1 MADKTVIIRLDVQEA
16 GASAQIQKLNTDLS
30 KLTQGT
36 NEYDL
41 VLKKIALQEDRLIKI
56 QAKRAVVQGDVLQST
71 EKVSKS
77 LVKQKDT
84 TGAATSATL
93 EFGRVLSD
101 MPYGIR
107 GVANNLQQLAA
118 NLFFMSKKTSE
129 ATGKS
134 IGFGGAITSL
144 IKGLTGPAGALVA
157 FQGLTALWD
166 WYSNRT
172 DKATDST
179 EEATKATKDLSSELK
194 SLEATLADS
203 GLSFDNYNAK
213 ILDYIKLKK
222 EQEILDENILATKS
236 KIEAQR
242 KIDSDSLAD
251 DIVLAERLKKAKEE
265 SKNPALSKR
274 QELFYSKDIE
284 NIQSRINNNVIV
296 RADAEKEIVRLTKEG
311 LDEIAKVENA
321 KKELS
326 KAEQGTLKFMKE
338 ELSEL
343 KQKRQITQTDSEE
356 FKKQTIEI
364 ENRQKIIDEIEGK
377 KRGKGKGDKIKLIE
391 FEDFNETAE
400 NYRSE
405 LSKLTEQFELIDAK
419 SEVEKLEIKK
429 KYHLARLDAQH
440 VESTQKYEQT
450 AIEYKAEL
458 KLYLDQQV
466 LLGLMSKEASARKL
480 QEFDENTNVQVSQSQ
495 KSFDTLRG
503 IQKAFYD
510 NQILE
515 ASTAGLKLAGNG
527 NTIATQENIDL
538 LAHLKR
544 KSDAY
549 ASYAETV
556 KEVLSSVSDF
566 IDSEFQREL
575 IIEQNK
581 TNSANQALNDRLL
594 NENLS
599 KDQRASIQ
607 NQIAQNDEKL
617 RVKQEKIAR
626 KQFAVEKAFK
636 IGMAIADTASSALR
650 AFSSQINPLDPTS
663 LARAVVAASAATAF
677 GLAQVAMIARTKFQ
691 SSAPASPANASLG
704 GGSGGGSGRAEP
716 SFNIVGRS
724 NENILLNAIQAQ
736 FDKPLKAY
744 VVARDV
750 TNQQQLD
757 GIISNTSSI

>member
-16 GASAQIQKLNTDLS
+16 GAISSINALNNSLSGLDKTSEEYAEVLRKIQVEETRLS
-30 KLTQGT
+30 
-36 NEYDL
+36 
-41 VLKKIALQEDRLIKI
+41 KI
-56 QAKRAVVQGDVLQST
+56 QASRVSSQNN
-71 EKVSKS
+71 VSKAQASVTKS
-77 LVKQKDT
+77 LNSQTDA
-84 TGAATSATL
+84 TGSATAATM
-93 EFGRVLSD
+93 ELSRIVSD
-101 MPYGIR
+101 APYGIR
-107 GVANNLQQLAA
+107 GMANNISQLVSQLGTASIKAGGLGAALKLMIGTLKGPLGVVFLITAAVSALDYFKGAQTKAKDATKEHNDELERQAGLMQNLQAIQDLLSSSVSSVSLDFMDAFKA
-118 NLFFMSKKTSE
+118 GVDSLTDKDLLRVLERDIKGITSAFNNLPKEEQNIEGIEILVRKRRELIEEQITEKKIKEELIELEKKYFIYRNLSNN
-129 ATGKS
+129 ATGK
-134 IGFGGAITSL
+134 
-144 IKGLTGPAGALVA
+144 ALKEDIESK
-157 FQGLTALWD
+157 Q
-166 WYSNRT
+166 R
-172 DKATDST
+172 
-179 EEATKATKDLSSELK
+179 EL
-194 SLEATLADS
+194 
-203 GLSFDNYNAK
+203 
-213 ILDYIKLKK
+213 
-222 EQEILDENILATKS
+222 LATQKS
-236 KIEAQR
+236 I
-242 KIDSDSLAD
+242 I
-251 DIVLAERLKKAKEE
+251 
-265 SKNPALSKR
+265 
-274 QELFYSKDIE
+274 DIE
-284 NIQSRINNNVIV
+284 
-296 RADAEKEIVRLTKEG
+296 DL
-311 LDEIAKVENA
+311 
-321 KKELS
+321 
-326 KAEQGTLKFMKE
+326 
-338 ELSEL
+338 
-343 KQKRQITQTDSEE
+343 
-356 FKKQTIEI
+356 FKNE
-364 ENRQKIIDEIEGK
+364 
-377 KRGKGKGDKIKLIE
+377 KGKENKDKIKLIE

-405 LSKLTEQFELIDAK
+405 LGKLNEQLELIDAK
-419 SEVEKLEIKK
+419 SEVEKLQIKK

-440 VESTQKYEQT
+440 IESTQKYEQT
-450 AIEYKAEL
+450 AIEYRAEL

-466 LLGLMSKEASARKL
+466 SLGLMSKETAAKRL
-480 QEFDENTNVQVSQSQ
+480 EIFDKNTNVQIEQSQ
-495 KSFDTLRG
+495 KSFNTLRD

-527 NTIATQENIDL
+527 NTRATQENIDL

-544 KSDAY
+544 KADAY
-549 ASYAETV
+549 ASYAESV

-704 GGSGGGSGRAEP
+704 GGSGGDSGRAEP

-724 NENILLNAIQAQ
+724 NENLILKAIQSQ
-736 FDKPLKAY
+736 FDQPLKAY

>member
-466 LLGLMSKEASARKL
+466 LLGLMSKEESARKL

-527 NTIATQENIDL
+527 NTRATQENIDL

-617 RVKQEKIAR
+617 RVKQEKVAR

-650 AFSSQINPLDPTS
+650 AFSSQINPLDSTS
-663 LARAVVAASAATAF
+663 LARAVVAAKVATAF

-724 NENILLNAIQAQ
+724 NENIILKAIQSQ
-736 FDKPLKAY
+736 FDQPLKAY

>member
-1 MADKTVIIRLDVQEA
+1 MVDKIVIIKLDVQEA

-41 VLKKIALQEDRLIKI
+41 VLKKIAIQEDRLINI
-56 QAKRAVVQGDVLQST
+56 QNKRATAQGNVLGATNQAT
-71 EKVSKS
+71 KS
-77 LVKQKDT
+77 LKKQKDA
-84 TGAATSATL
+84 TGAATAATL
-93 EFGRVLSD
+93 EFGRAISD
-101 MPYGIR
+101 APYGIR
-107 GVANNLQQLAA
+107 GVANNISQFASQFSFMA
-118 NLFFMSKKTSE
+118 NTVDQ
-129 ATGKS
+129 ATGKV
-134 IGFGGAITSL
+134 IGFDGAMKNLGRAMKANAILLVIQTIIAAFDYFAGGAEKAQKANESL
-144 IKGLTGPAGALVA
+144 TKSFDDLISKLGDLEGKLPDAIAGLFERL
-157 FQGLTALWD
+157 
-166 WYSNRT
+166 
-172 DKATDST
+172 
-179 EEATKATKDLSSELK
+179 
-194 SLEATLADS
+194 
-203 GLSFDNYNAK
+203 GLSNKEFDEFALNMAETLK
-213 ILDYIKLKK
+213 ILNNEFPEFKNAYDKLSETQKNDPKQIANIIEKYRELITTRKKIAKQEEFLKK
-222 EQEILDENILATKS
+222 LNKENGEYAESNL
-236 KIEAQR
+236 QRNR
-242 KIDSDSLAD
+242 KIY
-251 DIVLAERLKKAKEE
+251 KELILQKIGLE
-265 SKNPALSKR
+265 
-274 QELFYSKDIE
+274 
-284 NIQSRINNNVIV
+284 
-296 RADAEKEIVRLTKEG
+296 EIFKTIKEG
-311 LDEIAKVENA
+311 KET
-321 KKELS
+321 KK
-326 KAEQGTLKFMKE
+326 
-338 ELSEL
+338 
-343 KQKRQITQTDSEE
+343 
-356 FKKQTIEI
+356 
-364 ENRQKIIDEIEGK
+364 
-377 KRGKGKGDKIKLIE
+377 DKIKLIE

-405 LSKLTEQFELIDAK
+405 LGKLTEQFELINAK
-419 SEVEKLEIKK
+419 SEVEKLQIKK

-466 LLGLMSKEASARKL
+466 LLGLMSKEESARKL

-527 NTIATQENIDL
+527 NTRATQENIDL

-617 RVKQEKIAR
+617 RVKQEKVAR

-650 AFSSQINPLDPTS
+650 AFSSQINPLDSTS
-663 LARAVVAASAATAF
+663 LARAVVAAKVATAF

-724 NENILLNAIQAQ
+724 NENIILKAIQSQ
-736 FDKPLKAY
+736 FDQPLKAY

>member
-1 MADKTVIIRLDVQEA
+1 MADKTVIIKLDVQEA
-16 GASAQIQKLNTDLS
+16 GASAQIQKLNSDLS

-41 VLKKIALQEDRLIKI
+41 VLKKIAIQEDRLINI
-56 QAKRAVVQGDVLQST
+56 QNKRATAQGNVLGATNQAT
-71 EKVSKS
+71 KS
-77 LVKQKDT
+77 LNKQKDA
-84 TGAATSATL
+84 TGAATAATL
-93 EFGRVLSD
+93 EFGRAISD
-101 MPYGIR
+101 APYGIR
-107 GVANNLQQLAA
+107 GVANNISQFASQFSFMA
-118 NLFFMSKKTSE
+118 NTVDQT
-129 ATGKS
+129 TGKV
-134 IGFGGAITSL
+134 IGFEGAMKNLGKAMKANAILLVIQTIVAAFDYFAGGM
-144 IKGLTGPAGALVA
+144 KKV
-157 FQGLTALWD
+157 
-166 WYSNRT
+166 
-172 DKATDST
+172 
-179 EEATKATKDLSSELK
+179 EEANESLTKSFDGLISKLGDLEGKLPDAIAG
-194 SLEATLADS
+194 LFERL
-203 GLSFDNYNAK
+203 GLSNKEFDEFALNMAETLK
-213 ILDYIKLKK
+213 ILNNEFPEFKNAYDKLSETQKNDPKQIANIIEKYRELINTRKKIAKQEELLKK
-222 EQEILDENILATKS
+222 LNKENGEYAESNL
-236 KIEAQR
+236 QRNR
-242 KIDSDSLAD
+242 KIY
-251 DIVLAERLKKAKEE
+251 KELILQKIGLE
-265 SKNPALSKR
+265 
-274 QELFYSKDIE
+274 
-284 NIQSRINNNVIV
+284 
-296 RADAEKEIVRLTKEG
+296 EIFKTIKEG
-311 LDEIAKVENA
+311 
-321 KKELS
+321 KET
-326 KAEQGTLKFMKE
+326 KNKE
-338 ELSEL
+338 
-343 KQKRQITQTDSEE
+343 
-356 FKKQTIEI
+356 
-364 ENRQKIIDEIEGK
+364 
-377 KRGKGKGDKIKLIE
+377 DKIKLIE

-405 LSKLTEQFELIDAK
+405 LSKLTEQFELINAK
-419 SEVEKLEIKK
+419 SEVEKLQIKK

-466 LLGLMSKEASARKL
+466 LLGLMSKEESARKL

-704 GGSGGGSGRAEP
+704 GGSGGNSGRAEP

>member
-1 MADKTVIIRLDVQEA
+1 MADKIVIIKLDVQEA

-41 VLKKIALQEDRLIKI
+41 VLKKIAIQEDRLINI
-56 QAKRAVVQGDVLQST
+56 QNKRATAQGNVLGATNQAT
-71 EKVSKS
+71 KS
-77 LVKQKDT
+77 LKKQKDA
-84 TGAATSATL
+84 TGAATAATL
-93 EFGRVLSD
+93 EFGRAISD
-101 MPYGIR
+101 APYGIR
-107 GVANNLQQLAA
+107 GVANNISQFASQFSFMA
-118 NLFFMSKKTSE
+118 NTVDQ
-129 ATGKS
+129 ATGKV
-134 IGFGGAITSL
+134 IGFDGAMKNLGKAMKANAILLVIQTIIAAFDYFAGGAEKAQKANESL
-144 IKGLTGPAGALVA
+144 TKSFDGLISKLGDLEGKLPDAIAGL
-157 FQGLTALWD
+157 FERL
-166 WYSNRT
+166 
-172 DKATDST
+172 
-179 EEATKATKDLSSELK
+179 
-194 SLEATLADS
+194 
-203 GLSFDNYNAK
+203 GLSNKEFDEFALNMAETLK
-213 ILDYIKLKK
+213 ILNNEFPEFKNAYDKLSETQKNDPKQIANIIEKYRELITTRKKIAKQEEFLKK
-222 EQEILDENILATKS
+222 LNKENGEYAESNL
-236 KIEAQR
+236 QRNR
-242 KIDSDSLAD
+242 KIY
-251 DIVLAERLKKAKEE
+251 KELILQKIGLE
-265 SKNPALSKR
+265 
-274 QELFYSKDIE
+274 
-284 NIQSRINNNVIV
+284 
-296 RADAEKEIVRLTKEG
+296 EIFKTIKEG
-311 LDEIAKVENA
+311 
-321 KKELS
+321 KET
-326 KAEQGTLKFMKE
+326 KNKE
-338 ELSEL
+338 
-343 KQKRQITQTDSEE
+343 
-356 FKKQTIEI
+356 
-364 ENRQKIIDEIEGK
+364 
-377 KRGKGKGDKIKLIE
+377 DKIKLIE

-405 LSKLTEQFELIDAK
+405 LSKLTEQFELINAK
-419 SEVEKLEIKK
+419 SEVEKLQIKK

-527 NTIATQENIDL
+527 NTRATQENIDL

-724 NENILLNAIQAQ
+724 NENIILKAIQSQ
-736 FDKPLKAY
+736 FDQPLKAY